1 MGVQKD
7 NGKEFYLLNKN
18 KLLARFHVEGT
29 GVLEIIKIDKQ
40 FETVPEWIGDLRAFI
55 GNRRAPK
62 KRENIARLLEMSG
75 CDTIYGCIN

>member
-1 MGVQKD
+1 MGVQTD

-40 FETVPEWIGDLRAFI
+40 FETGPEWIGD
-55 GNRRAPK
+55 
-62 KRENIARLLEMSG
+62 
-75 CDTIYGCIN
+75 

>member
-29 GVLEIIKIDKQ
+29 DRKSV
-40 FETVPEWIGDLRAFI
+40 V
-55 GNRRAPK
+55 
-62 KRENIARLLEMSG
+62 
-75 CDTIYGCIN
+75 